1 MDALLQLEDHINLEN
16 SQIETVAIV
25 QARMSSTRLPGK
37 VLKNIGNK
45 PLISFLIDR
54 LKQSK
59 HIDNIVVA
67 CTDNIKDEILVD
79 YLESQSIDFFRGD
92 EHNVLKRFHDC
103 AVKQKADYVVRITA
117 DCPFIDPEI
126 VDSCIKK
133 IKKGGFDYVSN
144 TQVRT
149 YPDGLDVFLL

>member
-1 MDALLQLEDHINLEN
+1 MK
-16 SQIETVAIV
+16 TVAIV

-117 DCPFIDPEI
+117 DCP
-126 VDSCIKK
+126 
-133 IKKGGFDYVSN
+133 
-144 TQVRT
+144 
-149 YPDGLDVFLL
+149 LLILR

>member
-1 MDALLQLEDHINLEN
+1 MK
-16 SQIETVAIV
+16 TVAIV

-92 EHNVLKRFHDC
+92 EHNVL
-103 AVKQKADYVVRITA
+103 Y
-117 DCPFIDPEI
+117 
-126 VDSCIKK
+126 
-133 IKKGGFDYVSN
+133 
-144 TQVRT
+144 TQ
-149 YPDGLDVFLL
+149 LLSSTVAFES